1 VRSNPLSGSRFVRM
15 LATCIAF
22 AGGIACGVARADVA
36 PGSSQIGDIS
46 QDREARIQAL
56 VERWFALLENPSVEP
71 EALNDLLPQSPFD
84 LLLEG
89 EVLRDRNGLMAWVAR
104 LHATYPQL
112 AYALGP
118 IQIQPEVSERYRVQ
132 FEFDRHA
139 SDRDGLPHVARRE
152 QTWIVR
158 SDSNGPP
165 VILSIEE
172 KPLLFYSGTGPQI
185 VCY

>member
-1 VRSNPLSGSRFVRM
+1 VRSHPLSGSRFVRT

-22 AGGIACGVARADVA
+22 ATGIACGVARADAA
-36 PGSSQIGDIS
+36 PGSSQIGELS

-56 VERWFALLENPSVEP
+56 VERWFALLENPSADP
-71 EALNDLLPQSPFD
+71 EALNDLLAESPFD

-89 EVLRDRNGLMAWVAR
+89 ELLRDRNGLMAWVAR
-104 LHATYPQL
+104 LRATYPQI
-112 AYALGP
+112 AYALAP
-118 IQIQPEVSERYRVQ
+118 IQIEPEARDRYRVH

-152 QTWIVR
+152 QIWIVR
-158 SDSNGPP
+158 SDSNRPP